1 MNELQIFNNPEFGEV
16 RTVEIDNEAWFV
28 GRDIALALGYVKPYD
43 AVVRHVDS
51 EDTLKR
57 GIPHPQ
63 SISKTIDTILI
74 NESGMYALVIM
85 SELPSAKKF
94 KRWVTAEVLP
104 AIRKQGGY
112 NLPQLTQAE
121 MMLQMARNT
130 VELERKLEAQG
141 QLLEIQD
148 QRLAVIEQTA
158 QESATKLETTLKVF
172 ANPSIDHWS
181 ADMNGAINV
190 MVATYHLSP
199 VKFRGMIYKELEES
213 SGILLG
219 SRLIRRR
226 KDMVRRGATKT
237 EAKTLTKM
245 DVISKDKQLRQIFEG
260 IVKKHQAI
268 YGVQR

>member
-28 GRDIALALGYVKPYD
+28 GRDIALALGYKKPYD
-43 AVVRHVDS
+43 AVVHHVD
-51 EDTLKR
+51 EDDTLKQ
-57 GIPHPQ
+57 GITDAIGRTQ
-63 SISKTIDTILI
+63 QTILI
-74 NESGMYALVIM
+74 NESGMYALIIM

-121 MMLQMARNT
+121 MILQMARNT

-199 VKFRGMIYKELEES
+199 VKFRGVIYKELEES

-260 IVKKHQAI
+260 IIKKHQAI

>member
-16 RTVEIDNEAWFV
+16 RIVDIDGEGWFV
-28 GRDIALALGYVKPYD
+28 GRDIATALGYAKPYD
-43 AVVRHVDS
+43 AVVRHVDA

-57 GIPHPQ
+57 GIPSRGGEQ
-63 SISKTIDTILI
+63 QTTLI
-74 NESGMYALVIM
+74 NESGMYALIIM

-172 ANPSIDHWS
+172 TNPSIDHWS
-181 ADMNGAINV
+181 ADMNGAINT

-245 DVISKDKQLRQIFEG
+245 DVISKDKKLRQIFEG